1 MTNAESEDIV
11 TVASDGVTVEKS
23 FEPDDFPVPAIA
35 FNIDSERDT
44 AVSVRLVDT
53 VPDDVAP
60 ENIGFHPKYG
70 AEFWDVEDGRIVFNR
85 ELAPEESYTTVYGLR
100 GGDADTATKFMSEPT
115 IDSVDPPLSEDD
127 GDVETALNAAE
138 IEGIDVSEDDT
149 AELSVPETEAQKSA
163 TAANGESDDL
173 AVSAVD
179 SDETTASGDPAEPSA
194 VDDETHS
201 DTVESEGVA
210 DTSTDASSTEATD
223 ETDESLDSLG
233 VSEQSSSD
241 IDETEPTAGTAPSE
255 DESETTGTD
264 SIVSELADEIRN
276 TDVDDDDLLELRD
289 ALGLD
294 LASASVEAR
303 IEHLQSETSDLQ
315 AYTDAFE
322 AFLDEEGDAQTLI
335 AEAREGYEETNDRLD
350 AIETE
355 LENARSDLDDQLET
369 INETIDERIDSELE
383 EIKSDLESL
392 EQRVES
398 ESEARTEIE
407 ADLADLSAE
416 IEEVTEMRDRLTN
429 ALSGLAGGVSSDS
442 DNDTEST
449 GDDVSGS
456 EADTDE
462 TDDTDEN

>member
-35 FNIDSERDT
+35 FNIDSERDA

-127 GDVETALNAAE
+127 EDVDTALNAAE
-138 IEGIDVSEDDT
+138 IEGIDVSEEDT
-149 AELSVPETEAQKSA
+149 AELSVPETGAQKSA

-173 AVSAVD
+173 AVSEVD
-179 SDETTASGDPAEPSA
+179 SDETTADGKIDEPGPITN
-194 VDDETHS
+194 EPPS
-201 DTVESEGVA
+201 DTVSTGEEADGSIDDLPTEGTEES
-210 DTSTDASSTEATD
+210 
-223 ETDESLDSLG
+223 DESLGSLD
-233 VSEQSSSD
+233 VSGQPSSD
-241 IDETEPTAGTAPSE
+241 IDETEPTTGSE
-255 DESETTGTD
+255 PIEDDSSATGVD
-264 SIVSELADEIRN
+264 SLVSELADEIRN

-294 LASASVEAR
+294 LASASIEAR

-335 AEAREGYEETNDRLD
+335 AEARDGYEETSDRLD

-355 LENARSDLDDQLET
+355 LEDARSDLDDQLET

-383 EIKSDLESL
+383 EIRSDLESL
-392 EQRVES
+392 EQSIES

-407 ADLADLSAE
+407 SDLADLSAE

-442 DNDTEST
+442 DDDTGST
-449 GDDVSGS
+449 EDDVSDS
-456 EADTDE
+456 ETEADE
-462 TDDTDEN
+462 TEDTDEN